1 LSKSRFR
8 DYYLVRSL
16 FFEVSFNFLPLAKV
30 SSPSVI
36 DPVTLE
42 ESALTHASPSRALIK
57 VVEVGLL
64 SSRKDYDRE
73 IRRIL
78 KNREQWYIV
87 DENVQATNLNS
98 SATNQV
104 ICKLGFFREFFDYPK
119 VILSCKWQAERF
131 FRESCP
137 EG

>member
-1 LSKSRFR
+1 MG
-8 DYYLVRSL
+8 VGL
-16 FFEVSFNFLPLAKV
+16 FLAVLFNFLSSAKGA
-30 SSPSVI
+30 SPSVI

-78 KNREQWYIV
+78 ENREQWYIV

-98 SATNQV
+98 SATNQL
-104 ICKLGFFREFFDYPK
+104 ICK
-119 VILSCKWQAERF
+119 
-131 FRESCP
+131 
-137 EG
+137 

>member
-1 LSKSRFR
+1 M
-8 DYYLVRSL
+8 VRSL

-42 ESALTHASPSRALIK
+42 ESALTDASPTGALIK

-64 SSRKDYDRE
+64 SFRKDYDRE
-73 IRRIL
+73 MRRIL

-98 SATNQV
+98 SATNQL
-104 ICKLGFFREFFDYPK
+104 ICK
-119 VILSCKWQAERF
+119 
-131 FRESCP
+131 
-137 EG
+137 

>member
-1 LSKSRFR
+1 M
-8 DYYLVRSL
+8 VRSL

-36 DPVTLE
+36 DPV
-42 ESALTHASPSRALIK
+42 THASPSRALIK

-78 KNREQWYIV
+78 ENREQWYIV

-119 VILSCKWQAERF
+119 VILSCKWQAERISGSLALKDKMHSLLNLPLF
-131 FRESCP
+131 
-137 EG
+137 